1 MPILEEAYKNSVS
14 ENSMGKALY
23 DIISRGAQ
31 YNVIFDPNHILMA
44 KSIYQAEGLALSL
57 YPQFKVSEG
66 LDEFSK
72 KYLQENY
79 APSKIAGKIAHTIWS
94 QRELLED
101 ASRTLD

>member
-1 MPILEEAYKNSVS
+1 
-14 ENSMGKALY
+14 MGKALY

-72 KYLQENY
+72 NICKKIMRHLKLQEKSPT
-79 APSKIAGKIAHTIWS
+79 PSGVKESCWKTFPN
-94 QRELLED
+94 
-101 ASRTLD
+101 T